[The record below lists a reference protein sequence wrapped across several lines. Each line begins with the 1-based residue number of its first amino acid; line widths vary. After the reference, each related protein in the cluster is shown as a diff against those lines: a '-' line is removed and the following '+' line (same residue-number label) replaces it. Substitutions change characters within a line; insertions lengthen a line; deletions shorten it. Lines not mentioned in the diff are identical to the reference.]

1 MGPRCRGPAGL
12 DAGHHVGHY
21 AGVTRYVPSSYLD
34 FLENVDCTRIINF
47 YIFRLI
53 SLPGSEVAHHP
64 TKAGYKP
71 VHMLNAE
78 LCVEN
83 LS

>member
-1 MGPRCRGPAGL
+1 VGPRCRGPAGL

-21 AGVTRYVPSSYLD
+21 AGVTR
-34 FLENVDCTRIINF
+34 
-47 YIFRLI
+47 LI
-53 SLPGSEVAHHP
+53 ALPGSEVAHHP